1 MRAWASESAHPS
13 MAGATIFFALCVP
26 ALPLGHETGATI
38 GRVGPVV
45 CVSLSRLFPEIL
57 SGFWW
62 AVAVVIPGFGH
73 RSKQAFSCLI
83 ALGHPSPVV
92 GR

>member
-1 MRAWASESAHPS
+1 MKAWASEPAHPS
-13 MAGATIFFALCVP
+13 MAIATIVSA
-26 ALPLGHETGATI
+26 GT
-38 GRVGPVV
+38 VV

-62 AVAVVIPGFGH
+62 AMAVVSPGFGH

-83 ALGHPSPVV
+83 AFVHPSPVV